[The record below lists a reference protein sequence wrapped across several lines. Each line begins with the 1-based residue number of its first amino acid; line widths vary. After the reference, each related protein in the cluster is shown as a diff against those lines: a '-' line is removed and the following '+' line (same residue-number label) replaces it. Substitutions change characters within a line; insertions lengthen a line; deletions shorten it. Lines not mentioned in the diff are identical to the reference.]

1 MLTPLDIDQL
11 RDRIAEAMHPEK
23 IFLFG
28 SHAEGTAT
36 EESDVDLLV
45 VMESELPQHRRNV
58 ALKKL
63 FPLRNFSLDAFV
75 YTPDEFCRYKDVPGT
90 IVYSA
95 THRGKLIYG

>member
-28 SHAEGTAT
+28 SYAEGKAT
-36 EESDVDLLV
+36 EDSDVDLLV
-45 VMESELPQHRRNV
+45 VMESELPPHSRNIAV
-58 ALKKL
+58 KRL
-63 FPLRNFSLDAFV
+63 FPLRKFPLDAFV
-75 YTPDEFCRYKDVPGT
+75 YTPDEFLRYKDVPGT

-95 THRGKLIYG
+95 THDGKLIYG